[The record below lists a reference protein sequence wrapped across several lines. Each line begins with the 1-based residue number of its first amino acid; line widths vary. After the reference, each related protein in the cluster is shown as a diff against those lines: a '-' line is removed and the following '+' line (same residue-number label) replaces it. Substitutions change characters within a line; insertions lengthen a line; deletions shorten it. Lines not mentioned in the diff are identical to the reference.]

1 ALRIILPPLTSEFLT
16 IFKNSSIAMT
26 IGVAEI
32 TFMSYRID
40 AETFHGLE
48 ATTGAMFIY
57 LVLGMTVVRFMDIIE
72 SKFKIPGMIGR

>member
-1 ALRIILPPLTSEFLT
+1 
-16 IFKNSSIAMT
+16 
-26 IGVAEI
+26 VAEI

>member
-1 ALRIILPPLTSEFLT
+1 
-16 IFKNSSIAMT
+16 MT

-48 ATTGAMFIY
+48 ATTGAMLIY
-57 LVLGMTVVRFMDIIE
+57 LVLGLTVVRVMDIIE